1 MQKLAEICIKR
12 PVFASVLILILVVV
26 GMAGFRQLGV
36 DRFPK
41 VDFPTVTVTTIQ
53 PGASPESIETEVSQ
67 PIEEAVNSI
76 SGIDDLR
83 SYSNEGVSTVAVTF
97 TLDKDVDVAAQEVR
111 DKVNRVLNQL
121 PKDVEQPVI
130 QKQDTDA
137 TPIMGIALTGSGNI
151 RQITEYADKTLRR
164 RLESTPG
171 VGNIDLLGGRKRQI
185 NVVLDAYK
193 MQSFGVTVTDI
204 TRALQEQNVDVPG
217 GRVDQGARSLT
228 LRTQGRIQSVQDFGK
243 IVLRAQGGG
252 SVLLSDVAKVEDS
265 VAEADSVSQL
275 NGKPTI
281 YLQISKQSGT
291 NVVQVTSEVKARL
304 LDLQDDLKAKGYET
318 RIVNDQSDYIQAA
331 IKSVEEHL
339 IVGSILATLVVL
351 IFLLNWRSTVISALA
366 IPASIIA
373 TFGLMWILG
382 FTLNVLTLL
391 ALTLSV
397 GIVIDDAIVVL
408 ENIYRYIEEKGMN
421 PFQAAIEGT
430 REIGLAV
437 LATTLSLVAVFL
449 PVAFMSGIVGRFM
462 NSFGVT
468 MSCAILVSLIVAFT
482 LTPTLSARMLK
493 APNKKQKLD
502 GDVGRDGEHHG
513 HTQGFFGHIDA
524 VYTKMLKWS
533 MGHRWVIGLACVGAL
548 ATMPFVVKPIPK
560 NFLPDDDESQFQV
573 TARAPEGTSLEAT
586 QAIASKIADEVRK
599 YPEVLYTV
607 TTIGGSG
614 QSAARNNASVF
625 VRLKPVDERQRSQGE
640 LITDARNKILPKFAA
655 EQLRASV
662 GPAGGIGGGGG
673 QQGDVTYTIA
683 GPDLDK
689 LQEISQKLMSDL
701 RKVDKVTDVDS
712 SLISGKPE
720 LEVQVNRPLA
730 AQLGVAPQDV
740 AQALNYLVG
749 DNEVTNYEEGG
760 EQYEVH
766 VRAAERFRSGQA
778 GISQLTVPASPVVAG
793 NGELDSIGLGGL
805 GGVGAGAFTGNASS
819 VPISQ
824 VVSFARQTGPATIQ
838 RLNRQREVTI
848 TANLLPGGSAQLGL
862 TQLDKSFAAL
872 NLGPEYR
879 GAATGR
885 SKEMGKAFGAFI
897 GALSLSLI
905 FVYLILAAQFE
916 SWIHPVTILLSLPL
930 TVPFA
935 LISILIFG
943 GSLNIFSM
951 LGILV
956 LFGVV
961 KKNSILQI
969 DHTNQLRERGM
980 PRDEAI
986 IQANRD
992 RLRPILMTTIAFVA
1006 GMLPLIISSGT
1017 GSATN
1022 RAIGSVIFGG
1032 QTLSLLLTL
1041 LATPVAYAVFDDLSG
1056 WLARVRGRVF
1066 GGGKTQTSN
1075 RKAEAVLR
1083 TSTEK

>member
-67 PIEEAVNSI
+67 PLEEAVNSI

-97 TLDKDVDVAAQEVR
+97 TLDKDVDIAAQEVR

-121 PKDVEQPVI
+121 PKDVQQPVI

-137 TPIMGIALTGSGNI
+137 TPIMGIALTGKQNI
-151 RQITEYADKTLRR
+151 RDITEYADKTLKR

-185 NVVLDAYK
+185 NVVLDAYR

-217 GRVDQGARSLT
+217 GRVDQGNRSLT
-228 LRTQGRIQSVQDFGK
+228 LRTQGRIQSVQDFGN

-252 SVLLSDVAKVEDS
+252 SVLLSDVAKIQDS

-291 NVVQVTSEVKARL
+291 NVVKVIDEVKARL
-304 LDLQDDLKAKGYET
+304 KDLQPDLQSKGYET
-318 RIVNDQSDYIQAA
+318 RIVNDQSDYIKAA

-351 IFLLNWRSTVISALA
+351 IFLLNWRSTLISALA

-408 ENIYRYIEEKGMN
+408 ENIYRFIEEKGMN

-493 APNKKQKLD
+493 APNKKKQAD
-502 GDVGRDGEHHG
+502 GNVGKDGEHHG

-524 VYTKMLKWS
+524 VYTRMLKWS
-533 MGHRWVIGLACVGAL
+533 MGHRWVIGLACIAAL
-548 ATMPFVVKPIPK
+548 ASMKWVVGPIPK
-560 NFLPDDDESQFQV
+560 NFLPEDDESQFQV
-573 TARAPEGTSLEAT
+573 TARAPEGTSLQAT
-586 QAIASKIADEVRK
+586 QTIATKIADQVRK
-599 YPEVLYTV
+599 FPEVLYTV

-625 VRLKPVDERQRSQGE
+625 VRLKPVDDRQRSQAD
-640 LITDARNKILPKFAA
+640 LITYTRNKILPEFAA

-689 LQEISQKLMSDL
+689 LQDISQKLMSEL
-701 RKVDKVTDVDS
+701 RKVPKVTDVDS
-712 SLISGKPE
+712 SLIAGKPE

-778 GISQLTVPASPVVAG
+778 GISQLTVPANPIVATVF
-793 NGELDSIGLGGL
+793 SAGGTGGTGGGDAG
-805 GGVGAGAFTGNASS
+805 GGVNS

-824 VVSFARQTGPATIQ
+824 VVNFARQTGPATIQ

-862 TQLDKSFAAL
+862 TQLDKSFAAM
-872 NLGPEYR
+872 NLGPEYK

-969 DHTNQLRERGM
+969 DHTNQLRERGL

-1056 WLARVRGRVF
+1056 WVARVRGRVF
-1066 GGGKTQTSN
+1066 GGGKTQTTN

>member
-1 MQKLAEICIKR
+1 MQKLAEICINR
-12 PVFASVLILILVVV
+12 PVFATVLILLLVVV
-26 GMAGFRQLGV
+26 GAAGFKNLGV

-41 VDFPTVTVTTIQ
+41 VDFPTVTVTTTQ
-53 PGASPESIETEVSQ
+53 VGASPESIETEVTE
-67 PIEEAVNSI
+67 PLEEAINSI
-76 SGIDDLR
+76 SGIEDLR

-97 TLDKDVDVAAQEVR
+97 TLSKDVDVAAQEVR
-111 DKVNRVLNQL
+111 DKVNRAIGQL
-121 PKDVEQPVI
+121 PDDVDAPII

-151 RQITEYADKTLRR
+151 RDISEYADKTLRR

-171 VGNIDLLGGRKRQI
+171 VGNIDVLGGRNRQI
-185 NVVLDAYK
+185 NIYLDSFK
-193 MQSFGVTVTDI
+193 MQAFGLTVTDI
-204 TRALQEQNVDVPG
+204 TQALQAQNADIPG
-217 GRVDQGARSLT
+217 GRIDQGDRSLT
-228 LRTQGRIQSVQDFGK
+228 LRTKGRIENLQGFKDIQLK
-243 IVLRAQGGG
+243 AQGGG
-252 SVLLSDVAKVEDS
+252 AVSLADVATVEDG
-265 VAEADSVSQL
+265 VEDVNTVSEL
-275 NGKPTI
+275 NGKPTV

-291 NVVQVTSEVKARL
+291 NVVEVIKEVKARIK
-304 LDLQDDLKAKGYET
+304 DLQPDIQAKGYEI
-318 RIVNDQSDYIQAA
+318 RIVNDQSDYIEAA
-331 IKSVEEHL
+331 IHAVEEHL
-339 IVGSILATLVVL
+339 VVGSILATLVVL
-351 IFLLNWRSTVISALA
+351 VFLLNWRSTFISAIA

-408 ENIYRYIEEKGMN
+408 ENIYRFIEEKGMN

-437 LATTLSLVAVFL
+437 LATTLSLIAVFL

-493 APNKKQKLD
+493 APDKKKVLD
-502 GDVGRDGEHHG
+502 GDVARDGEHHG

-533 MGHRWVIGLACVGAL
+533 MGHRWVIGLACLATL
-548 ATMPFVVKPIPK
+548 ATMPFSVKPIPK

-586 QAIASKIADEVRK
+586 AAIARKIAIDIRKEKEV
-599 YPEVLYTV
+599 EYTV
-607 TTIGGSG
+607 ITIGGSG

-625 VRLKPVDERQRSQGE
+625 VRLKPIGKRGETDGRERSQDD
-640 LITDARNKILPKFAA
+640 LITYTRNKIVPQFAA
-655 EQLRASV
+655 DQLRTTV

-673 QQGDVTYTIA
+673 AQGDVAYTVA

-689 LQEISQKLMSDL
+689 LEQVTQAMMSNVRKLPN
-701 RKVDKVTDVDS
+701 VVDVDS

-720 LEVQVNRPLA
+720 LNVEVNRPLA
-730 AQLGVAPQDV
+730 AQLGVQPQQV

-749 DNEVTNYEEGG
+749 DNEVTNFQQGG

-766 VRAAERFRSGQA
+766 VRAAERFRNGEN
-778 GISQLTVPASPVVAG
+778 GISQLTVPANPNLGSG
-793 NGELDSIGLGGL
+793 NFPSEGEAD
-805 GGVGAGAFTGNASS
+805 S
-819 VPISQ
+819 VPIAE
-824 VVSFARQTGPATIQ
+824 VVSFDRSTGPATIQ

-848 TANLLPGGSAQLGL
+848 TANLLPGGSSQDVING
-862 TQLDKSFAAL
+862 LDKAFATQ
-872 NLGPEYR
+872 NLGPEYS
-879 GAATGR
+879 AAPTGR

-897 GALSLSLI
+897 TAFGLSII

-1006 GMLPLIISSGT
+1006 GMLPLVISSGV
-1017 GSATN
+1017 GSGTN

-1041 LATPVAYAVFDDLSG
+1041 LATPVAYSVFDDLSG
-1056 WLARVRGRVF
+1056 WTARVRNRVF
-1066 GGGKTQTSN
+1066 GGGKTKTSGAG
-1075 RKAEAVLR
+1075 REAVLQ
-1083 TSTEK
+1083 TSASSEK

>member
-1 MQKLAEICIKR
+1 MQKLAEICINR
-12 PVFASVLILILVVV
+12 PVFATVLILLLVVV
-26 GMAGFRQLGV
+26 GAAGFKNLGV

-41 VDFPTVTVTTIQ
+41 VDFPTVTVTTTQ
-53 PGASPESIETEVSQ
+53 TGASPESIETEVSE
-67 PIEEAVNSI
+67 PLEEAINSI
-76 SGIDDLR
+76 SGIEDLR

-97 TLDKDVDVAAQEVR
+97 VLSKDVDVAAQEVR
-111 DKVNRVLNQL
+111 DKVNRAIGQL
-121 PKDVEQPVI
+121 PKDVDAPII

-151 RQITEYADKTLRR
+151 RDISEYADKTLRR

-171 VGNIDLLGGRKRQI
+171 VGNIDVLGGRGRQI
-185 NVVLDAYK
+185 NIYLDAFK
-193 MQSFGVTVTDI
+193 MQSFGLTVTDV
-204 TRALQEQNVDVPG
+204 TNALQQQNADIPG
-217 GRVDQGARSLT
+217 GRIDQGDRSLT
-228 LRTQGRIQSVQDFGK
+228 LRTKGRITD
-243 IVLRAQGGG
+243 LQGFKDIQLKAENGG
-252 SVLLSDVAKVEDS
+252 SVLLSDVANVEDG
-265 VAEADSVSQL
+265 VEDTNTVSEL
-275 NGKPTI
+275 NGKPTV

-291 NVVQVTSEVKARL
+291 NVVEVIQEVKNRIKE
-304 LDLQDDLKAKGYET
+304 LQPDIQAKGYEI
-318 RIVNDQSDYIQAA
+318 RIVNDQSDYIEAA
-331 IKSVEEHL
+331 IHAVEEHL

-351 IFLLNWRSTVISALA
+351 LFLLNWRSTFISAIA

-408 ENIYRYIEEKGMN
+408 ENIYRFIEEKGMD

-437 LATTLSLVAVFL
+437 LATTLSLIAVFL

-493 APNKKQKLD
+493 APKKQKVLD
-502 GDVGRDGEHHG
+502 GDVARDGEHHG

-533 MGHRWVIGLACVGAL
+533 MGHRWVIGLACLAAL
-548 ATMPFVVKPIPK
+548 ISMPFTVKPIPK

-586 QAIASKIADEVRK
+586 AAIARKIALDIRKQKEV
-599 YPEVLYTV
+599 EYTV
-607 TTIGGSG
+607 ITIGGSG

-625 VRLKPVDERQRSQGE
+625 VRLKPIGERGETDGRERSQAD
-640 LITDARNKILPKFAA
+640 LIIYTRNQIVPKFAA
-655 EQLRASV
+655 DQLRTTV

-673 QQGDVTYTIA
+673 QQGDVAYTVA

-689 LQEISQKLMSDL
+689 LQQATQAMMSSVRKLP
-701 RKVDKVTDVDS
+701 KVVDVDS

-720 LEVQVNRPLA
+720 LNVVVNRPLA
-730 AQLGVAPQDV
+730 AQLGVQPQQV

-749 DNEVTNYEEGG
+749 DNEVTNFQQGG

-766 VRAAERFRSGQA
+766 VRAAERFRDGEN
-778 GISQLTVPASPVVAG
+778 GISQLSVPATPNLGQGNFAKAG
-793 NGELDSIGLGGL
+793 DS
-805 GGVGAGAFTGNASS
+805 NS
-819 VPISQ
+819 VPIAQ
-824 VVSFARQTGPATIQ
+824 VVSFERATGPATIQ

-848 TANLLPGGSAQLGL
+848 TANLLPGGSAQDVIAG
-862 TQLDKSFAAL
+862 LDKAFKAQ
-872 NLGPEYR
+872 NLGPDYT
-879 GAATGR
+879 AAPTGR

-897 GALSLSLI
+897 TAFGLSI
-905 FVYLILAAQFE
+905 VFVYLILAAQFE

-969 DHTNQLRERGM
+969 DHTNQLREHGL

-1006 GMLPLIISSGT
+1006 GMLPLVISSGV
-1017 GSATN
+1017 GSGTN

-1041 LATPVAYAVFDDLSG
+1041 LATPVAYSVFDDLSG
-1056 WLARVRGRVF
+1056 FAARVRNRAF
-1066 GGGKTQTSN
+1066 GGGQTKSSGAN
-1075 RKAEAVLR
+1075 AKREAVLQ
-1083 TSTEK
+1083 TSARSGEK

>member
-1 MQKLAEICIKR
+1 MQKLAEICIQR
-12 PVFASVLILILVVV
+12 PVFATVLILLLVVV
-26 GMAGFRQLGV
+26 GAAGFKNLGV

-41 VDFPTVTVTTIQ
+41 VDFPTVTVTTTQ
-53 PGASPESIETEVSQ
+53 TGASPESIETEVSE
-67 PIEEAVNSI
+67 PLEEAINSI
-76 SGIDDLR
+76 SGIEDLR

-97 TLDKDVDVAAQEVR
+97 VLSKDVDVAAQEVR
-111 DKVNRVLNQL
+111 DKVNRALGQL
-121 PKDVEQPVI
+121 PKDVDAPII

-137 TPIMGIALTGSGNI
+137 TPIMGIALTGSGDI
-151 RQITEYADKTLRR
+151 RDISEYADKTLKR

-171 VGNIDLLGGRKRQI
+171 VGNIDVLGGRGRQI
-185 NVVLDAYK
+185 NIYLDSFK
-193 MQSFGVTVTDI
+193 MQSFGLTVTDV
-204 TRALQEQNVDVPG
+204 TNALQQQNADIPG
-217 GRVDQGARSLT
+217 GRIDQGDRSLT
-228 LRTQGRIQSVQDFGK
+228 LRTKGRITN
-243 IVLRAQGGG
+243 LQGFKDIQLKAENGG
-252 SVLLSDVAKVEDS
+252 SVALSDVARVDDGIED
-265 VAEADSVSQL
+265 VNTVSEL
-275 NGKPTI
+275 NGKPTV

-291 NVVQVTSEVKARL
+291 NVVEVIQEVKNRIK
-304 LDLQDDLKAKGYET
+304 DLRPDIQAKGYEI

-331 IKSVEEHL
+331 IHAVEEHL

-351 IFLLNWRSTVISALA
+351 AFLLNWRSTFISALA

-408 ENIYRYIEEKGMN
+408 ENIYRFIEEKGMN

-437 LATTLSLVAVFL
+437 LATSLSLIAVFL

-493 APNKKQKLD
+493 APDKKRAMD
-502 GDVGRDGEHHG
+502 GDVGKDGERHG
-513 HTQGFFGHIDA
+513 HTSGFFGHIDA
-524 VYTKMLKWS
+524 VYTVMLKWS
-533 MGHRWVIGLACVGAL
+533 MGHRWVIGLVCLAAL
-548 ATMPFVVKPIPK
+548 ISMPFTVKPIPK

-586 QAIASKIADEVRK
+586 ADIARKIATDIRKQKEV
-599 YPEVLYTV
+599 EYTV
-607 TTIGGSG
+607 ITIGGSG

-625 VRLKPVDERQRSQGE
+625 VRLKPIGERGEVDGKERSQAD
-640 LITDARNKILPKFAA
+640 LITYTRNKIVPQFAA
-655 EQLRASV
+655 DQLRTTV
-662 GPAGGIGGGGG
+662 GPAGGIGGGGA
-673 QQGDVTYTIA
+673 QGDVAYTVA

-689 LQEISQKLMSDL
+689 LQEVTQKMMSSV
-701 RKVDKVTDVDS
+701 RKLPKVVDVDS
-712 SLISGKPE
+712 SLIAGKPE
-720 LEVQVNRPLA
+720 LDVVVNRPLA
-730 AQLGVAPQDV
+730 AQLGVQPQQV

-749 DNEVTNYEEGG
+749 DNEVTNFQQGG

-766 VRAAERFRSGQA
+766 VRAAERFRDGEN
-778 GISQLTVPASPVVAG
+778 GISLLTVPANPNLGPGNFARAG
-793 NGELDSIGLGGL
+793 DPN
-805 GGVGAGAFTGNASS
+805 S

-824 VVSFARQTGPATIQ
+824 VVSFQHDTGPATIQ

-848 TANLLPGGSAQLGL
+848 TANMLPGGSAQDVIAG
-862 TQLDKSFAAL
+862 LDKAFKAQ
-872 NLGPEYR
+872 NLGPAYS
-879 GAATGR
+879 AAPTGR

-897 GALSLSLI
+897 TAFGLSII

-961 KKNSILQI
+961 KKNAILQI
-969 DHTNQLRERGM
+969 DHTNQLREHGV

-1006 GMLPLIISSGT
+1006 GMLPLVISSGV
-1017 GSATN
+1017 GSGTN

-1032 QTLSLLLTL
+1032 QTLSLVLTL
-1041 LATPVAYAVFDDLSG
+1041 LATPVAYSVFDDLSG
-1056 WLARVRGRVF
+1056 WSARVRGRIF
-1066 GGGKTQTSN
+1066 GGSKSSANPRQ
-1075 RKAEAVLR
+1075 EAVLQTAASAPR
-1083 TSTEK
+1083 EK

>member
-1 MQKLAEICIKR
+1 MQKLAEICINR
-12 PVFASVLILILVVV
+12 PVFATVLILLLVVV
-26 GMAGFRQLGV
+26 GAAGFRNLGV

-41 VDFPTVTVTTIQ
+41 VDFPTVTVTTTQ
-53 PGASPESIETEVSQ
+53 VGASPESIETEVTE
-67 PIEEAVNSI
+67 PLEEAINSI
-76 SGIDDLR
+76 SGIEDLR

-97 TLDKDVDVAAQEVR
+97 TLSKDVDVAAQEVR
-111 DKVNRVLNQL
+111 DKVNRALGQL
-121 PKDVEQPVI
+121 PKDVEAPII

-151 RQITEYADKTLRR
+151 RDISEYADKTLRR

-171 VGNIDLLGGRKRQI
+171 VGNIDVLGGRGRQI
-185 NVVLDAYK
+185 NIYLDSFK
-193 MQSFGVTVTDI
+193 MQSFGITVTDV
-204 TRALQEQNVDVPG
+204 TNALQQQNTDVPG
-217 GRVDQGARSLT
+217 GRIDQGDRSLT
-228 LRTQGRIQSVQDFGK
+228 LRTKGRITNLQGFKDIQLK
-243 IVLRAQGGG
+243 AQGGG
-252 SVLLSDVAKVEDS
+252 AVSLSDVANVEDG
-265 VAEADSVSQL
+265 VEDVNTVSEL
-275 NGKPTI
+275 NGKPTV

-291 NVVQVTSEVKARL
+291 NVVEVIKEVKSRIK
-304 LDLQDDLKAKGYET
+304 DLQPNIAAKGYEI
-318 RIVNDQSDYIQAA
+318 RVVNDQSDYIEAA
-331 IKSVEEHL
+331 IHAVEEHL

-351 IFLLNWRSTVISALA
+351 LFLLNWRSTFISAIA

-408 ENIYRYIEEKGMN
+408 ENIYRFIEEKGMN

-437 LATTLSLVAVFL
+437 LATTLSLIAVFL

-493 APNKKQKLD
+493 APKKKAIVD
-502 GDVGRDGEHHG
+502 GDVARDGEHHG

-533 MGHRWVIGLACVGAL
+533 MGHRWVIGLACLAAL
-548 ATMPFVVKPIPK
+548 ISMPFTVKPIPK

-586 QAIASKIADEVRK
+586 AAIARKIALDIRKQKEV
-599 YPEVLYTV
+599 EYTV
-607 TTIGGSG
+607 ITIGGSG

-625 VRLKPVDERQRSQGE
+625 VRLKPIGTRGETDGRERSQADM
-640 LITDARNKILPKFAA
+640 ITYTRNNIVPDFAA
-655 EQLRASV
+655 DQLRTTV
-662 GPAGGIGGGGG
+662 GPAGGIGGGGA
-673 QQGDVTYTIA
+673 QGDVAYTVA

-689 LQEISQKLMSDL
+689 LEEVTQKMMSSV
-701 RKVDKVTDVDS
+701 RKLPKVVDVDS

-720 LEVQVNRPLA
+720 LNVEVNRPLA
-730 AQLGVAPQDV
+730 AQLGVQPQQV

-749 DNEVTNYEEGG
+749 DNEVTNYQAGG

-766 VRAAERFRSGQA
+766 VRAAERFRNGEN
-778 GISQLTVPASPVVAG
+778 GISLLTVPANPNTGTFAAV
-793 NGELDSIGLGGL
+793 GE
-805 GGVGAGAFTGNASS
+805 VNS

-824 VVSFARQTGPATIQ
+824 VTSFERGTGPATIQ

-848 TANLLPGGSAQLGL
+848 TANLLPGGSAQDVIAG
-862 TQLDKSFAAL
+862 LDKAFAAQ
-872 NLGPEYR
+872 NLGSEYS
-879 GAATGR
+879 AAPTGR

-897 GALSLSLI
+897 TAFGLSII

-969 DHTNQLRERGM
+969 DHTNQLREHGL
-980 PRDEAI
+980 PRNEAI

-1006 GMLPLIISSGT
+1006 GMLPLVISSGV
-1017 GSATN
+1017 GSGTN

-1041 LATPVAYAVFDDLSG
+1041 LATPVAYSVFDDLSG
-1056 WLARVRGRVF
+1056 FAARVRSKVF
-1066 GGGKTQTSN
+1066 GGGNAKSSSN
-1075 RKAEAVLR
+1075 PKQEAVLQ
-1083 TSTEK
+1083 TSASSSAREK

>member
-1 MQKLAEICIKR
+1 MQKLAEICINR
-12 PVFASVLILILVVV
+12 PVFATVLILLLVVV
-26 GMAGFRQLGV
+26 GAAGFKNLGV

-41 VDFPTVTVTTIQ
+41 VDFPTVTVTTVQ
-53 PGASPESIETEVSQ
+53 TGASPESIETEVTE
-67 PIEEAVNSI
+67 PLEEAINSI
-76 SGIDDLR
+76 SGIEDLR

-97 TLDKDVDVAAQEVR
+97 TLSKDVDVAAQEVR
-111 DKVNRVLNQL
+111 DKVNRALAQL
-121 PKDVEQPVI
+121 PKDVEAPVI

-151 RQITEYADKTLRR
+151 RDISEYADKTLRR

-171 VGNIDLLGGRKRQI
+171 VGNIDVLGGRGRQI
-185 NVVLDAYK
+185 NIYLDAFK
-193 MQSFGVTVTDI
+193 MQSFGLTVTDV
-204 TRALQEQNVDVPG
+204 TNALQQQNADIPG
-217 GRVDQGARSLT
+217 GRIDQGDRSLT
-228 LRTQGRIQSVQDFGK
+228 LRTKGRIENLQGFKDIQLK
-243 IVLRAQGGG
+243 AQGGG
-252 SVLLSDVAKVEDS
+252 AVSLADVATVEDG
-265 VAEADSVSQL
+265 VEDVNTVSEL
-275 NGKPTI
+275 NGKPTV
-281 YLQISKQSGT
+281 YLQVSKQSGT
-291 NVVQVTSEVKARL
+291 NVVEVIKEVKARIK
-304 LDLQDDLKAKGYET
+304 DLQPDIKAKGYEI
-318 RIVNDQSDYIQAA
+318 RIVNDQSDYIEAA
-331 IKSVEEHL
+331 ISAVEEHL

-351 IFLLNWRSTVISALA
+351 VFLLNWRSTFISAIA

-408 ENIYRYIEEKGMN
+408 ENIYRFIEEKGMN

-437 LATTLSLVAVFL
+437 LATTLSLIAVFL

-493 APNKKQKLD
+493 APAKKPVQD
-502 GDVGRDGEHHG
+502 GAEHHG
-513 HTQGFFGHIDA
+513 HTSGFFGHIDA

-533 MGHRWVIGLACVGAL
+533 MGHRWVIGLGCL
-548 ATMPFVVKPIPK
+548 AAMASMPFSVKPIPK

-586 QAIASKIADEVRK
+586 ADIARKIALDIRKQKEV
-599 YPEVLYTV
+599 EYTV
-607 TTIGGSG
+607 ITIGGSG

-625 VRLKPVDERQRSQGE
+625 VRLKPIGERGEVDGRERSQAD
-640 LITDARNKILPKFAA
+640 LITYTRNQIVPQFAA
-655 EQLRASV
+655 DQLRTTV

-673 QQGDVTYTIA
+673 QQGDVAYTVA

-689 LQEISQKLMSDL
+689 LEEVTQKMMSSV
-701 RKVDKVTDVDS
+701 RKLPKVVDVDS

-720 LEVQVNRPLA
+720 LNVEVNRPLA
-730 AQLGVAPQDV
+730 AQLGVQPQQV

-749 DNEVTNYEEGG
+749 DNEVTNYQSGG

-766 VRAAERFRSGQA
+766 VRAAERFRNGEN
-778 GISQLTVPASPVVAG
+778 GISLLTVPANP
-793 NGELDSIGLGGL
+793 NTGEFGKIGE
-805 GGVGAGAFTGNASS
+805 ANS
-819 VPISQ
+819 VPIAQ
-824 VVSFARQTGPATIQ
+824 VVSFDRATGPATIQ

-848 TANLLPGGSAQLGL
+848 TANLLPGGSAQDVIAG
-862 TQLDKSFAAL
+862 LDKAFAAQ
-872 NLGPEYR
+872 NLGSEYS
-879 GAATGR
+879 AAPTGR

-897 GALSLSLI
+897 TAFGLSII

-1006 GMLPLIISSGT
+1006 GMLPLVISSGV
-1017 GSATN
+1017 GSGTN

-1041 LATPVAYAVFDDLSG
+1041 LATPVAYSVFDDLSG
-1056 WLARVRGRVF
+1056 FAARVRGRVF
-1066 GGGKTQTSN
+1066 GGGKSPA
-1075 RKAEAVLR
+1075 KPKSEAVLQ
-1083 TSTEK
+1083 TSSSASEK